1 MTVDEQTYQW
11 AARFLQKYIDALVA
25 NLEKRSEK
33 LPVVAAFSIFQLED
47 LPHQNDPFFQDYGKD
62 NIKQMAEHFGV
73 TLLFVLNTPEASMLT
88 SDT

>member
-11 AARFLQKYIDALVA
+11 AARFLQKYIDTLVA
-25 NLEKRSEK
+25 NLEKRPEK

-47 LPHQNDPFFQDYGKD
+47 LPHQDEPFFQDYSKN
-62 NIKQMAEHFGV
+62 NIRQLAEHFGV
-73 TLLFVLNTPEASMLT
+73 ALLCVLNTPEASMLT